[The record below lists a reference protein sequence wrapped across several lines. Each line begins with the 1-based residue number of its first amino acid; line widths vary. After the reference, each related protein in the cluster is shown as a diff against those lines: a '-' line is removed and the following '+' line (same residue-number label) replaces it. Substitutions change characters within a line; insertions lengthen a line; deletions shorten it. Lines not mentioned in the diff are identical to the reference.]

1 MRISTKCSIA
11 IHCLL
16 FVHEY
21 GGEGKVTSDW
31 MARSTGCNPV
41 VIRSTVSALK
51 KAGILDVR
59 PGTGGTRLACP
70 PEEIDLCRVF
80 TALEPD
86 CLDKLVGLHPNPS
99 RLCPVGRSIHGV
111 LESTYRKVHR
121 DLQASLRSIT
131 LADILEEYH
140 RADGK

>member
-31 MARSTGCNPV
+31 
-41 VIRSTVSALK
+41 STVSALK

-140 RADGK
+140 RADGE